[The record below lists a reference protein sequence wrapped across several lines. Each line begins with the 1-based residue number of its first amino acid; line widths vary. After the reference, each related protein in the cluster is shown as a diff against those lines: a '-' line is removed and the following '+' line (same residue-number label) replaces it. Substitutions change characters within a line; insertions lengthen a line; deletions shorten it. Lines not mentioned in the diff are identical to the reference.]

1 MSQDKQQPQQTQSKQ
16 ELAKMDTSTAV
27 PPMGSA
33 GHAHNSVEPS
43 PSPSPRPTRALKH
56 MPSMQRVN
64 TTFSQSFI
72 VTPASAHSTSSIAPS
87 PSWSSLQGSPVPNQ
101 SQSQLQSTM
110 YPLSYVEPLTLPEAV
125 SYPPTSMGNTMP
137 NTPRQNGL
145 TRKLSSGRR
154 ALSRLGRTASGNSS
168 RRNASSGPVARRRS
182 DSKTSTAAA
191 FETKDPVPDLPEGLG
206 MYYSVNSPEDTGSVS
221 DCHIHHEQR
230 AEVIAPSVPGLLVG
244 GTWLVKITRRRRSEK
259 LFSLDK
265 EGSKVSWINTVKRK
279 EFYIDD
285 IKSIRL
291 GVDVESL
298 WAEIAGTEIDIDCC
312 FTINYAPSESSKAT
326 KSLNLVAP
334 TRDLCQLW
342 VKTLDALA
350 KHREE
355 LMSEMTGTERQSVLR
370 THWEGELE
378 KQNIQDDNMAQE
390 GLGLVS
396 VARLCRKLHIHC
408 PKSVI
413 EDSFKVA
420 DTRGIGLLNF
430 EEFRAFVARLR
441 SRVDL
446 RPLFNQ
452 LREPHID
459 GIARDTFFN
468 FLRNEQAI
476 DIDTAKA
483 YWEERFETIASKARH
498 VSSDDSLDHYI
509 DFAGFISFIMSK
521 DCHVYSTGPE
531 KLRPNLDRPLNEYF
545 ISSSHNTYLVGWQ
558 VNGTSSMEAYM
569 TALRRGCRS
578 VEIDCWNGENGEPRV
593 THGFTNTTSVAFVD
607 VIRVINR
614 CAFEASPYPVTLSL
628 EVHCNPTQ
636 QQRMV
641 EIMKE
646 YIEPGRLVMIT
657 LPQHEKD
664 LPSPEELMFKIL
676 VKVKATNAHPILAV
690 STDLQTPRKRST
702 SSPVRRPTPMHSNS
716 SQHFGYPSGSPYM
729 MSPPESIYSP
739 TDRSISP
746 TSEEDESDASL
757 TAKINVANAG
767 AARKTSKITTELAAL
782 GVYLQGYSFGN
793 PQDLEFQQFNHIFS
807 INENAAAALSKN
819 QETKTPF
826 EKHNTSYMCRVYP
839 KNVRLNSSNFDPNT
853 FWRRG
858 VQMVALNW
866 QTYDIHMQMNQAMF
880 AAGNDQSGY
889 VLKPHYLR
897 DPHRFGGYPEARAK
911 LPRHRISFSVK
922 IISAQQL
929 PLLST
934 LGRGKLISP
943 YVEVQMFSAED
954 KARGIAYG
962 QGGEDAS
969 RSDGYHGIGMPYA
982 RRTKTVPENGFNP
995 QFNDVIDLSLDTKY
1009 PELVFVRFVVNQ
1021 SGKNSGKEL
1030 AVFTAKL
1037 DSLQQGYR
1045 HLPLYNSRG
1054 EELIFS
1060 TLFCQITK
1068 RPNTVALPEI
1078 QPERSHSLRKLLSRS
1093 NTAERGR
1100 PRGHTLADSERLA
1113 AQKKLNQEIE
1123 AKRR

>member
-1 MSQDKQQPQQTQSKQ
+1 M
-16 ELAKMDTSTAV
+16 
-27 PPMGSA
+27 
-33 GHAHNSVEPS
+33 
-43 PSPSPRPTRALKH
+43 
-56 MPSMQRVN
+56 
-64 TTFSQSFI
+64 
-72 VTPASAHSTSSIAPS
+72 
-87 PSWSSLQGSPVPNQ
+87 
-101 SQSQLQSTM
+101 
-110 YPLSYVEPLTLPEAV
+110 LP
-125 SYPPTSMGNTMP
+125 
-137 NTPRQNGL
+137 
-145 TRKLSSGRR
+145 
-154 ALSRLGRTASGNSS
+154 
-168 RRNASSGPVARRRS
+168 
-182 DSKTSTAAA
+182 
-191 FETKDPVPDLPEGLG
+191 
-206 MYYSVNSPEDTGSVS
+206 
-221 DCHIHHEQR
+221 EQR
-230 AEVIAPSVPGLLVG
+230 AEVIAPSVPSLLVG
-244 GTWLVKITRRRRSEK
+244 GTWLIKITRRRRSEK
-259 LFSLDK
+259 MFTLDR
-265 EGSKVSWINTVKRK
+265 EGSKVSWVNTMKRK
-279 EFYIDD
+279 DFCIDD

-291 GVDVESL
+291 GVDVENL
-298 WAEIAGTEIDIDCC
+298 WFEIVGTEVDLERC

-334 TRDLCQLW
+334 SRDLCQLW
-342 VKTLDALA
+342 VKTLEALS

-355 LMSEMTGTERQSVLR
+355 LMSEMTGAERKSVLR
-370 THWEGELE
+370 THWESELE
-378 KQNIQDDNMAQE
+378 KQNMQGENRTQE
-390 GLGLVS
+390 GLGLTS

-413 EDSFKVA
+413 EDAFKVA
-420 DTRGIGLLNF
+420 DARGIGLLNF

-452 LREPHID
+452 LREPRIE
-459 GIARDTFFN
+459 GISKASFLD
-468 FLRNEQAI
+468 FLRNEQGI
-476 DIDTAKA
+476 DIASA
-483 YWEERFETIASKARH
+483 RGYWEDRFDDLASKS
-498 VSSDDSLDHYI
+498 VFSSFGADAGLYV
-509 DFAGFISFIMSK
+509 DFAGFISFILSK
-521 DCHVYSTGPE
+521 DCHVYSTGPDKL
-531 KLRPNLDRPLNEYF
+531 KLRPNHDRPLNEYF

-558 VNGTSSMEAYM
+558 VNGTSSLEAYM

-578 VEIDCWNGENGEPRV
+578 VEIDCWDGENGEPRV

-628 EVHCNPTQ
+628 EVHCNPSQ

-646 YIEPGRLVMIT
+646 HIESSKLVLMT
-657 LPQHEKD
+657 LPQHERS
-664 LPSPEELMFKIL
+664 LPSPEELKYKIL
-676 VKVKATNAHPILAV
+676 VKVKATNAHPTSAMP
-690 STDLQTPRKRST
+690 TELQTSRHRST

-716 SQHFGYPSGSPYM
+716 SQQFPYPSGSPYM
-729 MSPPESIYSP
+729 MSPPDSTYSP
-739 TDRSISP
+739 TDHSISP
-746 TSEEDESDASL
+746 TSDEDESDASL
-757 TAKINVANAG
+757 TAKATAKNT
-767 AARKTSKITTELAAL
+767 AARKTSKITSDLAAL

-793 PQDLEFQQFNHIFS
+793 PTHLGFQQFNHIFS

-826 EKHNTSYMCRVYP
+826 EKHNTSFMCRVYP

-880 AAGNDQSGY
+880 AAGNDASGY

-897 DPHRFGGYPEARAK
+897 DPLRFGDDLEARAK

-922 IISAQQL
+922 VISAQQL
-929 PLLST
+929 PLLSS
-934 LGRGKLISP
+934 LGKGKPISP
-943 YVEVQMFSAED
+943 FVEVQMFSAED

-969 RSDGYHGIGMPYA
+969 RTNGYHGIGVPLT
-982 RRTKTVPENGFNP
+982 RRTKTVPDNGFNP
-995 QFNDVIDLSLDTKY
+995 QFNDVINLSLDTKY
-1009 PELVFVRFVVNQ
+1009 PELVFVRFVVSQ
-1021 SGKNSGKEL
+1021 SSKNSGKEL

-1068 RPNTVALPEI
+1068 RPTSVALPEI
-1078 QPERSHSLRKLLSRS
+1078 QPQRSHSIRKLLSRS
-1093 NTAERGR
+1093 NTERGR
-1100 PRGHTLADSERLA
+1100 PRGHTLVDSERLA
-1113 AQKKLNQEIE
+1113 VQKKLNQEIE
-1123 AKRR
+1123 AQRR

>member
-1 MSQDKQQPQQTQSKQ
+1 M
-16 ELAKMDTSTAV
+16 
-27 PPMGSA
+27 
-33 GHAHNSVEPS
+33 
-43 PSPSPRPTRALKH
+43 
-56 MPSMQRVN
+56 
-64 TTFSQSFI
+64 
-72 VTPASAHSTSSIAPS
+72 
-87 PSWSSLQGSPVPNQ
+87 
-101 SQSQLQSTM
+101 
-110 YPLSYVEPLTLPEAV
+110 
-125 SYPPTSMGNTMP
+125 
-137 NTPRQNGL
+137 
-145 TRKLSSGRR
+145 
-154 ALSRLGRTASGNSS
+154 
-168 RRNASSGPVARRRS
+168 
-182 DSKTSTAAA
+182 
-191 FETKDPVPDLPEGLG
+191 PDLPDYPGL
-206 MYYSVNSPEDTGSVS
+206 YQPITSPDDTGSVS
-221 DCHIHHEQR
+221 DCHIHYEQR
-230 AEVIAPSVPGLLVG
+230 AEVIAPSVPSLLVG
-244 GTWLVKITRRRRSEK
+244 GTWLIKVTRRRRSEK
-259 LFSLDK
+259 LFFLDK
-265 EGSKVSWINTVKRK
+265 EGSKVSWANTMKK
-279 EFYIDD
+279 KDFYIDD

-298 WAEIAGTEIDIDCC
+298 WTEIAGTEIDIDCC
-312 FTINYAPSESSKAT
+312 FTINYAPSESSKST

-334 TRDLCQLW
+334 SRDLCQLW

-370 THWEGELE
+370 THWESELA
-378 KQNIQDDNMAQE
+378 KQNTHNDNTCRE
-390 GLGLVS
+390 GLGLTS
-396 VARLCRKLHIHC
+396 IARLCRKLHIHC
-408 PKSVI
+408 PKSMI
-413 EDSFKVA
+413 EESFKVA
-420 DTRGIGLLNF
+420 DTRAIGLLDF

-452 LREPHID
+452 LRERHIE
-459 GIARDTFFN
+459 GISKESFFR
-468 FLRNEQAI
+468 FLQK
-476 DIDTAKA
+476 DQGIDTNAFHS
-483 YWEERFETIASKARH
+483 YWENRFETIASKSTRI
-498 VSSDDSLDHYI
+498 SFDNGLDRYM
-509 DFAGFISFIMSK
+509 DFAGFISFILSK
-521 DCHVYSTGPE
+521 DCHVYATGTD

-558 VNGTSSMEAYM
+558 VNGTSSLEAYM
-569 TALRRGCRS
+569 TALRKGCRS
-578 VEIDCWNGENGEPRV
+578 VEIDCWDGEGGEPRV
-593 THGFTNTTSVAFVD
+593 THGFTNTTSVAFID

-628 EVHCNPTQ
+628 EVHCNPAQ
-636 QQRMV
+636 QLRMV

-646 YIEPGRLVMIT
+646 CIDPSRLILMT
-657 LPQHEKD
+657 LPKHENS
-664 LPSPEELMFKIL
+664 LPSPEELKFKIL
-676 VKVKATNAHPILAV
+676 VKVKATNAHPLLTL
-690 STDLQTPRKRST
+690 STDVQNPRQRST
-702 SSPVRRPTPMHSNS
+702 SSPIRRPTPIHSSS
-716 SQHFGYPSGSPYM
+716 SQQLLYSSGSPYM
-729 MSPPESIYSP
+729 MSPPESTYTP

-757 TAKINVANAG
+757 TTKPSADG
-767 AARKTSKITTELAAL
+767 TAARKTSKITTDLAAL

-793 PQDLEFQQFNHIFS
+793 PSDLEFRQFNHIFS
-807 INENAAAALSKN
+807 INENAAATMSRN
-819 QETKTPF
+819 QETKAPF
-826 EKHNTSYMCRVYP
+826 EKHNTSFMCRVYP
-839 KNVRLNSSNFDPNT
+839 RNVRLNSSNFDPNT

-889 VLKPHYLR
+889 VLKPEYLR
-897 DPHRFGGYPEARAK
+897 DLRRFDGFPEPRAK
-911 LPRHRISFSVK
+911 LPRHRVSFSVK
-922 IISAQQL
+922 VISAQQL

-934 LGRGKLISP
+934 LGRSKPISP

-969 RSDGYHGIGMPYA
+969 RSNGYHGIGMPLT

-1068 RPNTVALPEI
+1068 RPKTLTTSEI
-1078 QPERSHSLRKLLSRS
+1078 QPERSHSIRKLLSRS
-1093 NTAERGR
+1093 NASERGR
-1100 PRGHTLADSERLA
+1100 SRGHTLSDTERVA
-1113 AQKKLNQEIE
+1113 AQK
-1123 AKRR
+1123 